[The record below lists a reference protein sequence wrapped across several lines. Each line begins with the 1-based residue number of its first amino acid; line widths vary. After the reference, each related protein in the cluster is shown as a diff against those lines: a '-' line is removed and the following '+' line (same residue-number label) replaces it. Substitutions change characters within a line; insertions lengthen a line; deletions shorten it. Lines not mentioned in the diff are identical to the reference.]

1 VNKLSRYA
9 FAAIL
14 VTWVSAALAFGQH
27 EPVVRVRLDSC
38 DGGQCSVGLGN
49 GVIVASDGREIAV
62 LTAGHVVRRRGVARV
77 MVRGNWI
84 TAKWIGRS
92 DRTDIAYIIV
102 PFAGQAPTAQIAQQI
117 PPGAA
122 VELRTHWPGDQWQFR
137 RFRGRLGQRLTNTY
151 GGHETLITIQSIQG
165 VSGSPVYSGDQLAG
179 ILVAGTDTGESTIV
193 IASDIR
199 AWLAQHKIGLSGVAT
214 PAPTPSPQQPQPAA
228 HCNCE
233 QRFAAI
239 EQRLAEL
246 FSRLDG
252 VSPDRGMDAA
262 QELAALQGQITIL
275 RSELESLRPLLERQ
289 VILVSDGRITSRK
302 TLKPS
307 DPIVLGSEIVVRK
320 NAGN

>member
-9 FAAIL
+9 FAAVLI
-14 VTWVSAALAFGQH
+14 TWVSAALAFGQH

-49 GVIVASDGREIAV
+49 GVIIASDGREIAV

-77 MVRGNWI
+77 MIRGNWI

-102 PFAGQAPTAQIAQQI
+102 PFAGQVPIATIAQQI
-117 PPGAA
+117 QPGAT

-151 GGHETLITIQSIQG
+151 GGHETLITISSIQG
-165 VSGSPVYSGDQLAG
+165 VSGSPVYTGNQLAG

-193 IASDIR
+193 VASDIR
-199 AWLAQHKIGLSGVAT
+199 AWLAQHKIGLAGAT
-214 PAPTPSPQQPQPAA
+214 PPTPAQQQPQPVAR
-228 HCNCE
+228 CNCE

-252 VSPDRGMDAA
+252 VSPSRGTDAA

-275 RSELESLRPLLERQ
+275 RSELEALQPLLERQ
-289 VILVSDGRITSRK
+289 VILVSDGRITSQK